1 MIHKQNLNTYGTPTI
16 KEIKIANTQDL
27 LPYLQKIQLKFKDY
41 RNTKNQKVIMMVEND
56 DKRQADNLI
65 NTLTA

>member
-1 MIHKQNLNTYGTPTI
+1 MIHKQNLNTYDTPTI

-41 RNTKNQKVIMMVEND
+41 RNIKNQKAMIIAEND
-56 DKRQADNLI
+56 DRKQADDLI
-65 NTLTA
+65 DSFTA